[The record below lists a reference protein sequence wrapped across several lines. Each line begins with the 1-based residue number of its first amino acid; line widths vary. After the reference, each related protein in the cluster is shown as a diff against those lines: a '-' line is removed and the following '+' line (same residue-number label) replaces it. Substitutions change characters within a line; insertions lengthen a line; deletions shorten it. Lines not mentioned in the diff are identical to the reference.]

1 MDCSKME
8 QTRKTLFDNRSIN
21 LCIMLKCNF
30 TPARQPTPMT
40 LQTTVVAGM
49 MESIDRSVVFCL
61 SVPCSVLDGTV
72 MMIIISNVT
81 NVGCMAAA
89 VWEWSFS
96 FFLECIKN

>member
-1 MDCSKME
+1 
-8 QTRKTLFDNRSIN
+8 
-21 LCIMLKCNF
+21 
-30 TPARQPTPMT
+30 
-40 LQTTVVAGM
+40 
-49 MESIDRSVVFCL
+49 L